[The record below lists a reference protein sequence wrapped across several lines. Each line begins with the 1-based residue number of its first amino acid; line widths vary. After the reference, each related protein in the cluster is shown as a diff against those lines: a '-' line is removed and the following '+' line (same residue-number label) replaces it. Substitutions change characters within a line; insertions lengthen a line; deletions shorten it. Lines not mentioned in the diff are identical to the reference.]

1 MRIDL
6 ANYTTPSNNNNKKL
20 KINDHINLNEYKDG
34 SLIKLLLHNFVTYKM
49 TEFTLSPSLNM
60 IIGPNG
66 SGKSTFVCAVCLGL
80 SGKTEYIGRM
90 KKVEDFIKNG
100 EDVARIDTYLRDSSN
115 IQTGTVKVTRFIYR
129 NKKKSSYQIND
140 QDCTEQQVKNLIINK
155 FNIQLDN
162 LCQFLSQERV
172 EEFARLKSDKLLIE
186 TIRSIDSKLLTIFE
200 ELKSLQN
207 NELTTQ
213 REVDLKKTNLENLLQ
228 KRQVLNEKVS
238 LLKEYEGKMEELEYH
253 KHLLPYVYIKDHKL
267 KLETYKNEYKIAKD
281 QLKDIMNE
289 RKPFIQIQEKITTNL
304 EESKRKHVEIT
315 NSTRG
320 LESKIRDI
328 QSMISQLKDDI
339 NKKKTQI
346 EYYENRTERVKTN
359 IWVKQ
364 AELTSKEKDLTK
376 LTEILPN
383 SNDLTSIDKEKSQL
397 LDKQQL
403 IEFKISELNNKARQ
417 QNNDINQLNQQISSL
432 KRQLTSDDKISI
444 LNKIPN
450 TGDLQRAIH
459 YIRQKHDEMRE
470 CVWEPPIM
478 TVSMENP
485 KLAAYLNVCVDSNTS
500 KAITLRDS
508 STYEKYN
515 KELLQYKVNLRE
527 LDSGFNFNQHRL
539 SLDTVKSFGFDG
551 YLSDFVKGSPKVIN
565 MLCQTS
571 NIHLIPIST
580 KELSI
585 TQVER
590 LCNPKDGRII
600 FKKFIHGT
608 SLITVQKSRS
618 KHIFTRES
626 EITSTN
632 LYQTNVMT
640 DEDKARINH
649 EIEERNLKIDE
660 RKKKIED
667 LSSEKGQL
675 SSENSEINKK
685 LDELSM
691 KLHKWNNIRNKHS
704 SLTQDIKTL
713 KEAIEGLKNEAN
725 KDVTSNIQNVKQAIF
740 QNLREQTNL
749 VKQMSDCTSR
759 MKSFQDKLVENDIK
773 LFENQNIQITLT
785 DVLSSL
791 LEREEELKK
800 EYQTKKEI
808 VKNMRDTND
817 YKSWM
822 EQIKQY
828 DDTLKIKLNDYAE
841 QYEKDD
847 NFNVSFIK
855 DMIDKLESEV
865 SMINHDA
872 SSITILQNVEKE
884 IEELEIELPKLV
896 ANLKETKTDI
906 KKNHETLVPQLESI
920 ISQISA
926 KFGRLFVNVGS
937 AGEVRLE
944 KPTLYNEWNIE
955 ILVKFRDTAPL
966 KKLDSHTQSGG
977 ERAVS
982 TVLYMIALQ
991 EFTAAPFR
999 VVDEINQGMDQRNER
1014 IVHKAMVENACAEN
1028 TSQYFLITPKLLTN
1042 LHYHPKMRIHCV
1054 MAGPWIPNPS
1064 ENPDMLHF
1072 GETSNYVL

>member
-1 MRIDL
+1 MRINL
-6 ANYTTPSNNNNKKL
+6 ANYTTSNSNNSKRL
-20 KINDHINLNEYKDG
+20 KINEHINLNEYKDG
-34 SLIKLLLHNFVTYKM
+34 SLIKLILHNFVTYKL

-115 IQTGTVKVTRFIYR
+115 LQTGMVKVTRFIYR

-186 TIRSIDSKLLTIFE
+186 TIRSIDFKLLTIFE
-200 ELKSLQN
+200 NLKSLQE

-213 REVDLKKTNLENLLQ
+213 REVDLKKTNLENLIQ

-238 LLKEYEGKMEELEYH
+238 LLKEYEAKMEEIKYH
-253 KHLLPYVYIKDHKL
+253 KDLLPYVYIKDHKL
-267 KLETYKNEYKIAKD
+267 KLETYKNDYKIAKD
-281 QLKDIMNE
+281 QLKALMNKK
-289 RKPFIQIQEKITTNL
+289 RPFIHTQETITTNL
-304 EESKRKHVEIT
+304 EEYKRKHIEIN
-315 NSTRG
+315 NSIKG
-320 LESKIRDI
+320 LESNIKDM
-328 QSMISQLKDDI
+328 QSTISQLKDDI

-346 EYYENRTERVKTN
+346 EYYENRTERVKNN
-359 IWVKQ
+359 I
-364 AELTSKEKDLTK
+364 KEKQNELKIKERDLSK
-376 LTEILPN
+376 LTEVLPK
-383 SNDLTSIDKEKSQL
+383 SDDLASIDKEKSQL
-397 LDKQQL
+397 LDKQQS

-450 TGDLQRAIH
+450 TSDLQRAI
-459 YIRQKHDEMRE
+459 YFIRQRHNEMKD

-485 KLAAYLNVCVDSNTS
+485 KLAAYLNVCVDANTS
-500 KAITLRDS
+500 KAITLKDS

-515 KELLQYKVNLRE
+515 KEFLQYKVNLRE
-527 LDSGFNFNQHRL
+527 LDSDFDFNKHRL
-539 SLDTVKSFGFDG
+539 PLDKVKSFGFDG
-551 YLSDFVKGSPKVIN
+551 YLSDFVKGNQNVIN
-565 MLCQTS
+565 MLCQIS

-585 TQVER
+585 EQVER
-590 LCNPKDGRII
+590 LCDPRNGQII
-600 FKKFIHGT
+600 FKKFIHGS
-608 SLITVQKSRS
+608 SLITVHKSRS
-618 KHIFTRES
+618 EQIFTRES
-626 EITSTN
+626 EIKSTN

-640 DEDKARINH
+640 EEDKARINH
-649 EIEERNLKIDE
+649 EIEERKLKIEE
-660 RKKKIED
+660 RKRNIEN

-675 SSENSEINKK
+675 SSENSEINKT
-685 LDELSM
+685 LDELSI

-704 SLTQDIKTL
+704 SLTQDIRTL
-713 KEAIEGLKNEAN
+713 KEVIQSLNYEAN

-740 QNLREQTNL
+740 RNFKKQTQL
-749 VKQMSDCTSR
+749 VKQMTECTNK
-759 MKSFQDKLVENDIK
+759 MKNLQDKQIMNDIK
-773 LFENQNIQITLT
+773 LFENQNLQITLT
-785 DVLSSL
+785 DMLSSL

-800 EYQTKKEI
+800 EYHSKKEV
-808 VKNMRDTND
+808 VKNMRDTD
-817 YKSWM
+817 EYKGWM
-822 EQIKQY
+822 ERIKQY
-828 DDTLKIKLNDYAE
+828 DDTLKIKLNEYAE
-841 QYEKDD
+841 TYEKDN

-865 SMINHDA
+865 SVINHDA

-884 IEELEIELPKLV
+884 IKELETELPKLV
-896 ANLKETKTDI
+896 TNLKDTKIEI
-906 KKNHETLVPQLESI
+906 KKNHETLVPQLETI

-926 KFGRLFVNVGS
+926 KFGKLFVNVGS

-944 KPTLYNEWNIE
+944 KPTLYSDWNIE

-966 KKLDSHTQSGG
+966 KRLDSHTQSGG

-1042 LHYHPKMRIHCV
+1042 LYYHPKMRIHCV

-1064 ENPDMLHF
+1064 MNPDMLHF

>member
-6 ANYTTPSNNNNKKL
+6 ANYTTSNNNNNKRL
-20 KINDHINLNEYKDG
+20 KINEHIDLNEYKDG
-34 SLIKLLLHNFVTYKM
+34 SLIKLILHNFVTYKL

-66 SGKSTFVCAVCLGL
+66 SGKSTFVCAICLGL

-100 EDVARIDTYLRDSSN
+100 EDLARIDTYLRDSSN
-115 IQTGTVKVTRFIYR
+115 LQTGTVKVTRFIYR
-129 NKKKSSYQIND
+129 NRKKSSYQIND
-140 QDCTEQQVKNLIINK
+140 QDSTEQQVRNLIINK

-186 TIRSIDSKLLTIFE
+186 TIRSIDSKLLIIFE
-200 ELKSLQN
+200 ELKSLQD
-207 NELTTQ
+207 NEITTQ
-213 REVDLKKTNLENLLQ
+213 REIDLKKTNLENLLQ

-238 LLKEYEGKMEELEYH
+238 LLKEYEEKMKEIEYH
-253 KHLLPYVYIKDHKL
+253 KDLLPYVYIKDHKL
-267 KLETYKNEYKIAKD
+267 KLKTYKNDYKIAKN
-281 QLKDIMNE
+281 QLKDLMNE
-289 RKPFIQIQEKITTNL
+289 KRPFIQIQEKITTNL
-304 EESKRKHVEIT
+304 EKSKRKRIEIT
-315 NSTRG
+315 NSIRG
-320 LESKIRDI
+320 FELKIKDI
-328 QSMISQLKDDI
+328 QSTMSQLKDDI
-339 NKKKTQI
+339 NKKKNQI
-346 EYYENRTERVKTN
+346 EYYENRTERVRTN
-359 IWVKQ
+359 IREKQ
-364 AELTSKEKDLTK
+364 TELTSKERELTK
-376 LTEILPN
+376 LTEVLPN
-383 SNDLTSIDKEKSQL
+383 NDDLTNIDKEKSQL

-417 QNNDINQLNQQISSL
+417 HNNDINQLNQQISSI

-450 TGDLQRAIH
+450 TSDLQRAIH
-459 YIRQKHDEMRE
+459 YIRQKHDEMKD
-470 CVWEPPIM
+470 CIWEPPTM
-478 TVSMENP
+478 TVSMESP

-500 KAITLRDS
+500 KAITLKDS
-508 STYEKYN
+508 STYEKFN

-527 LDSGFNFNQHRL
+527 LDPAFNFNQHRL
-539 SLDTVKSFGFDG
+539 SPDEVKSFGFDG
-551 YLSDFVKGSPKVIN
+551 YLSDFVKGNSKVID

-590 LCNPKDGRII
+590 LCNPKDGQII

-626 EITSTN
+626 EIKNTN

-640 DEDKARINH
+640 DDDKARINR
-649 EIEERNLKIDE
+649 EIEERQLKIDE
-660 RKKKIED
+660 RKQEIEN
-667 LSSEKGQL
+667 LSSEKGHL
-675 SSENSEINKK
+675 SAENSEINKN
-685 LDELSM
+685 LDELSI
-691 KLHKWNNIRNKHS
+691 KLHKWNNLHNKHS
-704 SLTQDIKTL
+704 SLIQDIETL
-713 KEAIEGLKNEAN
+713 KEVIKSLKHEAN
-725 KDVTSNIQNVKQAIF
+725 KDVSNNIQNVKQAIF
-740 QNLREQTNL
+740 QNLKKQTNL
-749 VKQMSDCTSR
+749 VKQMIDCTNK
-759 MKSFQDKLVENDIK
+759 MKSFQDKLIENDIK
-773 LFENQNIQITLT
+773 LFENQNFQITLT
-785 DVLSSL
+785 DVLSNL
-791 LEREEELKK
+791 LEREEDLRK
-800 EYQTKKEI
+800 EYQSKKEI
-808 VKNMRDTND
+808 VKDMRDTDD

-828 DDTLKIKLNDYAE
+828 DNTLKITLNKYAE
-841 QYEKDD
+841 EYEKND

-884 IEELEIELPKLV
+884 IEELESELPKLV
-896 ANLKETKTDI
+896 SGLKETKTEI
-906 KKNHETLVPQLESI
+906 EKKHEILVPQLESI

-944 KPTLYNEWNIE
+944 KLTLYNEWNVE

-966 KKLDSHTQSGG
+966 KRLDSHTQSGG

-982 TVLYMIALQ
+982 TILYMIALQ
-991 EFTAAPFR
+991 EFTMAPFR

-1054 MAGPWIPNPS
+1054 MAGPWIPNPN

-1072 GETSNYVL
+1072 GETSNYVF